1 MICILYAIR
10 DKESGI
16 VFSHM
21 KIEALPVEITTMET
35 HSEVVA
41 RQNYDLCGKKK
52 CTQLLQKSFGDDI
65 IGKQSLRYI
74 IQLSRIL
81 SFIM

>member
-16 VFSHM
+16 VFFSYE
-21 KIEALPVEITTMET
+21 KEALPVEITTMET

-41 RQNYDLCGKKK
+41 RQNYDVVK
-52 CTQLLQKSFGDDI
+52 
-65 IGKQSLRYI
+65 RNV
-74 IQLSRIL
+74 LSYYKNHLEMI
-81 SFIM
+81 S